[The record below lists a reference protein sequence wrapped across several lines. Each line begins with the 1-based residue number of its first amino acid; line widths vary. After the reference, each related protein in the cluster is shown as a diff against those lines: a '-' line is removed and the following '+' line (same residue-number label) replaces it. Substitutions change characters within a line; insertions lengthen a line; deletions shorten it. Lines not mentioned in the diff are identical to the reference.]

1 MTRTDWLQ
9 LAARITPD
17 QPWDLDEMLP
27 APGQHQGGFSVLD
40 TDTPPAGPLWPRLSS
55 GGTIGIRV
63 THPLHDTAHVAAR
76 LAAAAVE
83 REVTPI
89 ILSALPLSGFE
100 QYGFRVERL
109 PDGPEALVS
118 AFEQELAAFWSLAV
132 IVNAADIA
140 SLG

>member
-1 MTRTDWLQ
+1 MSRADWLQ
-9 LAARITPD
+9 RAARITPD
-17 QPWDLDEMLP
+17 HPLDLDGILP
-27 APGQHQGGFSVLD
+27 APSLRRGGFSVLAA
-40 TDTPPAGPLWPRLSS
+40 DTPPAGPLWPRPGP
-55 GGTIGIRV
+55 GGTIGVRV

-109 PDGPEALVS
+109 PDGPEEVVS

-140 SLG
+140 GLG

>member
-17 QPWDLDEMLP
+17 QPWDLDEILP
-27 APGQHQGGFSVLD
+27 APGPRRGGFIVLA
-40 TDTPPAGPLWPRLSS
+40 TDMPPAGPLWPRLSP
-55 GGTIGIRV
+55 GGTIGVRIVR
-63 THPLHDTAHVAAR
+63 PLPDTAHVAAR

-89 ILSALPLSGFE
+89 ILSALPLSGLE
-100 QYGFRVERL
+100 QYGFRVEHL
-109 PDGPEALVS
+109 PDGPEEIVS

-140 SLG
+140 SLR

>member
-1 MTRTDWLQ
+1 MTKSEWLQ
-9 LAARITPD
+9 IAARITPD
-17 QPWDLDEMLP
+17 QPWDLDEVLP
-27 APGQHQGGFSVLD
+27 APGEHRGGFNVLAA
-40 TDTPPAGPLWPRLSS
+40 DTPPAGPLWPQLSP
-55 GGTIGIRV
+55 GGAIGVRV
-63 THPLHDTAHVAAR
+63 TRPLQDTAHVAAR

-109 PDGPEALVS
+109 PDGPEEAIR

-132 IVNAADIA
+132 IVNADDIA
-140 SLG
+140 NLG